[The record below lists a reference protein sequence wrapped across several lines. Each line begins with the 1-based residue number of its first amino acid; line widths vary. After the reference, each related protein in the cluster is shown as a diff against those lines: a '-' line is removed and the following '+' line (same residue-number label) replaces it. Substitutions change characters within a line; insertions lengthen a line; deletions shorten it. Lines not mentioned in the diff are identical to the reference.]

1 MNENTNHVIQIK
13 TENEYVEAT
22 VKTEDGDEARVN
34 LSTHSKNLDQMELA
48 RSLMKF
54 KKTSE
59 MSMVDY
65 VREFESRYHLL
76 IKKNF
81 PELPDIFLTFQI
93 TDNADLQ
100 PRDYMSVMSEIDL
113 EKDNSLD
120 TAKKVLIK
128 LSNEEEVEDMDQ
140 SITEEASAEDSNFK
154 AVEDQADDDQ
164 EQSCVKKLRLVVSIV
179 IEKNQSQN
187 IKSEA
192 ALHLN
197 SRLHRYFE
205 R

>member
-13 TENEYVEAT
+13 TEDEYVEAT

-34 LSTHSKNLDQMELA
+34 LSNLDQMELA

-100 PRDYMSVMSEIDL
+100 PRDYRSVMSEINL

-128 LSNEEEVEDMDQ
+128 LSNEEEEDMDQ
-140 SITEEASAEDSNFK
+140 SVTEDEDSNFK

>member
-13 TENEYVEAT
+13 TEDEYVEAT

-34 LSTHSKNLDQMELA
+34 LSTHSKILDQMELA

-100 PRDYMSVMSEIDL
+100 PRDYRSVMSEIDL

-128 LSNEEEVEDMDQ
+128 LSNEEEDMDQ
-140 SITEEASAEDSNFK
+140 SITEEAPAEDSNFK

>member
-13 TENEYVEAT
+13 TEDEYVEAT

-48 RSLMKF
+48 RSLMNF

-100 PRDYMSVMSEIDL
+100 PRDYRSVMSEINL

-128 LSNEEEVEDMDQ
+128 LSNEEEEDMDQ
-140 SITEEASAEDSNFK
+140 SITEEAPAEDSNFK

>member
-1 MNENTNHVIQIK
+1 MK
-13 TENEYVEAT
+13 
-22 VKTEDGDEARVN
+22 
-34 LSTHSKNLDQMELA
+34 
-48 RSLMKF
+48 SLMKF
-54 KKTSE
+54 KKSSE

-100 PRDYMSVMSEIDL
+100 PRDYRSVMSEINL

-128 LSNEEEVEDMDQ
+128 LSNEEEEDMDQ
-140 SITEEASAEDSNFK
+140 SVTEDEDSNFK

>member
-1 MNENTNHVIQIK
+1 MIMNENTNHVIQIK
-13 TENEYVEAT
+13 TEDEYVEAT

-34 LSTHSKNLDQMELA
+34 LSTHSKILDQMELA

-76 IKKNF
+76 INKNF

-100 PRDYMSVMSEIDL
+100 PRDYRSVMSEIDL

-128 LSNEEEVEDMDQ
+128 LSNEEEDMDQ

-154 AVEDQADDDQ
+154 AVEDQEDADQ